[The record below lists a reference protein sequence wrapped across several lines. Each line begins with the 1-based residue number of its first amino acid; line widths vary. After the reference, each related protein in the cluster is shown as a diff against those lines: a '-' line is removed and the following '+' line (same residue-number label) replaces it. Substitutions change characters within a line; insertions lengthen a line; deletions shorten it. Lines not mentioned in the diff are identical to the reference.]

1 MNVAPKAAA
10 SNPAASKPAAP
21 KSDTPKSDTPKS
33 DTPKPDA
40 PKAQTAKPETSK
52 PDTPKSVAKA
62 EAAARQATWVERRVQ
77 LGVSEPVPF
86 ENTRHFWR
94 ALAQPATFIMCVL
107 AVGAVLYFAQAL
119 LLPVLCAVA
128 VGMTLGPVVGYATRR
143 GMPSWLAATLVVLL
157 VITAANVAVVVLAGP
172 ATEMLRRAPEIATAF
187 KEKLYLLDR
196 PIAAFYEIQNALGGK
211 RDGGGGIELNAAR
224 VIEGLVTIVTPA
236 AVQFALQLVLFIG
249 TLFFFILGRTNFRM
263 HAVNW
268 FSTRQARLRALK
280 ILNDIEGN
288 LSGYLIVVTA
298 INVSLGLVAV
308 VMAYLLGLPYPLLW
322 GALACVLNYI
332 PYVGP
337 SIVYVLLFLVGL
349 LTYPT
354 LWGALLPPAVY
365 MAITLVEGQFLTP
378 AIVGRQVLQI
388 HPLSI
393 FLGIAFWAWL
403 WGPLGAFL
411 ATPIMIVA
419 RVVFDHLY
427 PSQKEQLPG

>member
-1 MNVAPKAAA
+1 LNVAPKAAA
-10 SNPAASKPAAP
+10 SKPVASQP
-21 KSDTPKSDTPKS
+21 DTPRAEP
-33 DTPKPDA
+33 
-40 PKAQTAKPETSK
+40 SK
-52 PDTPKSVAKA
+52 PDTPKAVAKA
-62 EAAARQATWVERRVQ
+62 EAAARQATWLERRLRLDVT
-77 LGVSEPVPF
+77 EPVPF

-107 AVGAVLYFAQAL
+107 AVGAVLYFARAL

-128 VGMTLGPVVGYATRR
+128 VGMTMGPVVGYATRR
-143 GMPSWLAATLVVLL
+143 GMPSWLAAMLVVLL
-157 VITAANVAVVVLAGP
+157 VIAAANVAVVMLAGP

-211 RDGGGGIELNAAR
+211 GDGGGIELNAAR

-263 HAVNW
+263 HAVNF
-268 FSTRQARLRALK
+268 FSNRQARLRALK

-322 GALACVLNYI
+322 GALACVLNYV

-354 LWGALLPPAVY
+354 LWGALLPPAIY
-365 MAITLVEGQFLTP
+365 IAITLIEGQFLSP
-378 AIVGRQVLQI
+378 AIIGRQVLQI

-411 ATPIMIVA
+411 ATPILIVA

-427 PSQKEQLPG
+427 PSQKAELPG